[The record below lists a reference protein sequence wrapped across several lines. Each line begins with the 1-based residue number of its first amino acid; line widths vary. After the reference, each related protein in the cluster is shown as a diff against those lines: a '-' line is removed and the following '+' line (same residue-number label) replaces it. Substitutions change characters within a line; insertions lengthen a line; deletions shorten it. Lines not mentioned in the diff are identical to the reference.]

1 MRLKEILD
9 KGELLAEKSSWHS
22 LVLPS
27 WEKSIVNL
35 AASVYSSFGAKV
47 KAAPLKYMNN
57 SFFANY
63 SRIILLIIDALGYYQ
78 LINYGKKELK
88 NLLET
93 GGELFPL
100 TSVAPTSTAT
110 ALSSV
115 FSARYPGEHGVLGY
129 RLWIKSTGSIIRTL
143 DMSPAS
149 ADYSNLLASSPYLP
163 KYFRLTTPFSQL
175 TVKGIKV
182 YSILP
187 SHVTS
192 HIFSKLTCKGAKTLS
207 YYTIGGFAENI
218 VQKLKKEEGFI
229 ILGYIDVLDKDLH
242 VFSPNSLA
250 YKMDLEMVLK
260 TLKNIA
266 DLAKKVG
273 DTILVVIA
281 DHGGIKVSA
290 QNIVRLDK
298 IRRIVRRLKIP
309 PWGESRFAYIK
320 GENSLKEE
328 FNKLGFRV
336 ITADTARKMKIFGP
350 TLRYPDRIGDFIVI
364 PEDSR
369 CIIYPYRT
377 KELDF
382 ELKGHHGGLL
392 KEEVIVPLILFS

>member
-1 MRLKEILD
+1 MRLKEMLD

-22 LVLPS
+22 LVLPN
-27 WEKSIVNL
+27 WGKSIVNL

-47 KAAPLKYMNN
+47 EATPLKYMNN

-88 NLLET
+88 NLLKM

-110 ALSSV
+110 VLSSV

-129 RLWIKSTGSIIRTL
+129 RLWIKSAGSIIRTL

-149 ADYSNLLASSPYLP
+149 VDHSNLLASSPYLS
-163 KYFRLTTPFSQL
+163 KYFRLSTPFKHL
-175 TVKGIKV
+175 TLKGINV
-182 YSILP
+182 YSMLP
-187 SHVTS
+187 SYVTS
-192 HIFSKLTCKGAKTLS
+192 HIFSKLTCKGAKTLC
-207 YYTIGGFAENI
+207 YHTVGGFVENI
-218 VQKLKKEEGFI
+218 MKILKKEENFI

-242 VFSPNSLA
+242 MFSPKSLA
-250 YKMDLEMVLK
+250 YKIDLEIILK
-260 TLKNIA
+260 TLKNVVEC
-266 DLAKKVG
+266 AKKIS
-273 DTILVVIA
+273 DTVLVVIA
-281 DHGGIKVSA
+281 DHGGIEVSA
-290 QNIVRLDK
+290 QNIVRIDK

-309 PWGESRFAYIK
+309 PWGESRFAYFK
-320 GENSLKEE
+320 GENVLREE
-328 FNKLGFRV
+328 FSKLGFR
-336 ITADTARKMKIFGP
+336 IIRADTARKMKIFGP
-350 TLRYPDRIGDFIVI
+350 TLRYPERVGDFIVT

-377 KELDF
+377 KEIDF
-382 ELKGHHGGLL
+382 KLSGHHGGLL